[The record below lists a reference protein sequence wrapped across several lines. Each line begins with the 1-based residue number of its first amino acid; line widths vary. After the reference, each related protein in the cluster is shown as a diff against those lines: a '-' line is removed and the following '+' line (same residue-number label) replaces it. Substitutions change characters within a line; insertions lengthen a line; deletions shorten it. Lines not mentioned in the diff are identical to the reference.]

1 MGETMQLRFKHV
13 VAVVDRPGNGR
24 IYVRVP
30 GRRSVR
36 FRARFATEEFIGAY
50 PAAVSDHVTAPRQAR
65 QAKPGSFRHLCVLYY
80 SSPTFKRLDPSTQ
93 AWRRRALDSIC
104 EKDAEKPVGLMMPRH
119 GRKIRDERSDMLGAA
134 NIRLKA
140 LRALFAWAT
149 EAEECENNPTIG
161 VKKICYVTNEYHTWT
176 AEEIERYK
184 ARHPFGTKPR
194 LALDLLRFTT
204 GRREDAP
211 RLGPPHIRNGRIQ
224 FRQAKNEHRNP
235 VDIDIPLHPE
245 LAASIAATPSG
256 HLTFLVTEYGR
267 PYTSNG
273 FGNAMRDWCDQ
284 ANLHH
289 CSAHGLRK
297 ATPTQMAENDATP
310 HQIMADTGHQS
321 LEEVERDTR
330 NAHRPQHANPPTAK
344 PKKHKLCIP
353 LFFAAVLFS
362 QKLHYITY

>member
-1 MGETMQLRFKHV
+1 MGETMQLRFKHLV
-13 VAVVDRPGNGR
+13 EDVDRHGNVR

-30 GRRSVR
+30 GRRKVR
-36 FRARFATEEFIGAY
+36 IRARFGTDEFIGAY
-50 PAAVSDHVTAPRQAR
+50 TAAVSDHVTAPRQAR
-65 QAKPGSFRHLCVLYY
+65 QAKPGSFRHLCVTYC

-104 EKDAEKPVGLMMPRH
+104 EKHADKPVALMMPRH
-119 GRKIRDERSDMLGAA
+119 VRKIRDERSDMLGAA

-161 VKKICYVTNEYHTWT
+161 VKKISYVTNEYHTWT

-273 FGNAMRDWCDQ
+273 FGNAVRDWCDQ

-310 HQIMADTGHQS
+310 HQIMAVTGHQS
-321 LEEVERDTR
+321 LEEVERYTR
-330 NAHRPQHANPPTAK
+330 KAQRRKLADAAMAK
-344 PKKHKLCIP
+344 LK
-353 LFFAAVLFS
+353 
-362 QKLHYITY
+362 